1 VTDGPLLAVAHRA
14 GNSLAGLRT
23 ALELGADV
31 VEADVNAHRGRLEVR
46 HLKTMGPLPLLWDR
60 WELRSARSP
69 RLGLETLLAAADGGA
84 TFMLD
89 LKGGDPAVG
98 AEVARELHER
108 APERPVLVCSRNW
121 AALAP
126 FTGIGWVRTV
136 RSARTRR
143 ELRRL
148 LAVLD
153 VGVGGGKKALAGAEP
168 YGVSVHRSLL
178 DPDAVAALHRYVEV
192 VMTWPINDDAAL
204 DAVLTL
210 RGSGSLGVISDEPAV
225 LARLVAER

>member
-1 VTDGPLLAVAHRA
+1 MSDGPLLAVAHRA

-23 ALELGADV
+23 AVEVGADV
-31 VEADVNAHRGRLEVR
+31 IEADVHAHRGRLEVR

-60 WELRSARSP
+60 WELRSARAP
-69 RLGLETLLAAADGGA
+69 RLGLETLLTAVDDGV
-84 TFMLD
+84 TFMID
-89 LKGGDPAVG
+89 LKGQDPAIG

-126 FTGIGWVRTV
+126 FAGVGWVRTL

-143 ELRRL
+143 ELARL
-148 LAVLD
+148 LTALD
-153 VGVGGGKKALAGAEP
+153 AGGGGAHGSTGAAP

-178 DPDAVAALHRYVEV
+178 DPDVAAELHRHVEV
-192 VMTWPINDDAAL
+192 VMTWPVNDDAAL
-204 DAVLTL
+204 DDVLTL
-210 RGSGSLGVISDEPAV
+210 RGSGSLGVISDETPV
-225 LARLVAER
+225 LRRLIAER